1 VPPYSPAFNPIE
13 KAFANLK
20 ALLRKAAARTVD
32 GLSPSIGRLL
42 DIFTPIECA
51 NDFSACGY
59 DPDRKDSALARIS
72 HQGRCIGPG
81 NLTKLF
87 WKNDLPDSTAGSD
100 ADTVYL

>member
-1 VPPYSPAFNPIE
+1 VPRVHRRGLGDDDHGAPLTASLLFVPPYSPAFNPIE

-59 DPDRKDSALARIS
+59 DPDRKDSALG
-72 HQGRCIGPG
+72 H
-81 NLTKLF
+81 KLIKGIPLGGV
-87 WKNDLPDSTAGSD
+87 W
-100 ADTVYL
+100 